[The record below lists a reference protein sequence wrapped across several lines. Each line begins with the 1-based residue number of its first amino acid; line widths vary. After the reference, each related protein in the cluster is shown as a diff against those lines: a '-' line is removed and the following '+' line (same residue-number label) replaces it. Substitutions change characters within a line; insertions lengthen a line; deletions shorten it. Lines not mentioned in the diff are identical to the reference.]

1 MPWTKDA
8 GWVRW
13 GSQSNPELGKN
24 GNPLIGY
31 APRHP
36 IPVSIS
42 EDEQEAEQLYY
53 SLASSTITK
62 HAFTSRANDL
72 TRRSQDAGSYLTW
85 LVHRGATWPRVK
97 SK

>member
-53 SLASSTITK
+53 SLA
-62 HAFTSRANDL
+62 AP
-72 TRRSQDAGSYLTW
+72 RSQNTLSRVVLRILHDDRKTPALT
-85 LVHRGATWPRVK
+85 
-97 SK
+97 